1 MKNLKCKS
9 HEMLKGPIEEDH
21 PMYQCDFQEEISLQ
35 ENSVFLE
42 GRGLDQV
49 ISQCS
54 VT

>member
-1 MKNLKCKS
+1 MKNLKCKR
-9 HEMLKGPIEEDH
+9 HEMLKGPIEEDN

-35 ENSVFLE
+35 EKSVFLE
-42 GRGLDQV
+42 GRGLHQV